1 MRCCEYW
8 FGDHSVLSGFVRAT
22 IGYLPAHDHALPV
35 GDAKN
40 GLNHVQDEV
49 FVLFIFNPDGEQ
61 LDAVGRRIKQQSCQT
76 LGNDG
81 HVEVESE
88 PGQGACFRIYLPRH
102 DVGPQPAEPDRDVT
116 PGSTAH
122 HTVLLVEDEPAMR
135 ALMQRVLRSLG
146 YLVLTASEGR
156 EALAVAAAH
165 PGTIHLLLTDLVMP
179 EMGGL
184 ELAEALVALRPETRV
199 LVCSGYAG
207 DPDLGSRRHALLPKP
222 YSPGLLAQRVRET
235 LDAVR

>member
-1 MRCCEYW
+1 MRQAGGHIGLE
-8 FGDHSVLSGFVRAT
+8 SGPGGTTFRV
-22 IGYLPAHDHALPV
+22 HLPV
-35 GDAKN
+35 TPASAGAPVRVRDAREQVRGD
-40 GLNHVQDEV
+40 E
-49 FVLFIFNPDGEQ
+49 
-61 LDAVGRRIKQQSCQT
+61 
-76 LGNDG
+76 
-81 HVEVESE
+81 
-88 PGQGACFRIYLPRH
+88 
-102 DVGPQPAEPDRDVT
+102 
-116 PGSTAH
+116 
-122 HTVLLVEDEPAMR
+122 TVLLVEDEPAVR